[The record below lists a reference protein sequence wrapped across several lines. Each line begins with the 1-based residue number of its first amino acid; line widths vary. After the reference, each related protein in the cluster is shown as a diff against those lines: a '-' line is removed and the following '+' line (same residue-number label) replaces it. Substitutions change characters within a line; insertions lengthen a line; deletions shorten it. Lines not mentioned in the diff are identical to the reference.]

1 MTFTVCEPLYCNQSN
16 GIEKETLMFLIGAF
30 SRIARISTRQLR
42 HYHELDLFK
51 PTHTDP
57 ETGYRYYSASQLPQ
71 LNRILALKDIG
82 FTLEQIMQ
90 VVKSDI
96 SAEELHGMLTLRK
109 AQIEQTLREELSRV
123 RSVEERIWEI
133 ETEGVLSD
141 EDVVV
146 KSIPEQKYLSTRQV
160 MPTIKDGFQRMYEI
174 HRLLPQRAE
183 RSILGNFG
191 LLFHS
196 EGFETENIDVEMG
209 FLLEQD
215 FMDEVRLSDDQIM
228 TTRTV
233 PAVETMVTLARVGI
247 YNYSIG
253 HYGALGTWIER
264 HNYEIVGP
272 CWEVFLKPFVPS
284 KENEAVLEIQIPVK
298 PIENRLYNVKG

>member
-1 MTFTVCEPLYCNQSN
+1 
-16 GIEKETLMFLIGAF
+16 MFLIGAF
-30 SRIARISTRQLR
+30 SRVARISTRQLR
-42 HYHELDLFK
+42 HYDELDLFK
-51 PTHTDP
+51 PAHTDP

-71 LNRILALKDIG
+71 LNRILALKDLG

-109 AQIEQTLREELSRV
+109 AQIEQALREDLARV
-123 RSVEERIWEI
+123 RSIEERIWEV

-141 EDVVV
+141 EDVVL
-146 KSIPEQKYLSTRQV
+146 KSIPRQKYLSTRQV
-160 MPTIKDGFQRMYEI
+160 MPTIQDGFQRMYEI
-174 HRLLPQRAE
+174 HRLLPQQAG

-215 FMDEVRLSDDQIM
+215 FMDEVRLSDDRIM

-233 PAVETMVTLARVGI
+233 PAVETMATLARVGI
-247 YNYSIG
+247 YNHSVG

-264 HNYEIVGP
+264 HNYQIVGP
-272 CWEVFLKPFVPS
+272 CWEVFLKPFVPG
-284 KENEAVLEIQIPVK
+284 KEDEAVLEIQIPVK
-298 PIENRLYNVKG
+298 PVENNQYNLKG